1 MNIFANPRGWLKK
14 PWFVSVLVVVAIL
27 YVGKNIVL
35 PLIDLNSSGSSRRP
49 DNRTVMTRVESQSP
63 RVISDSAVFRPQQS
77 ASAVT
82 PTAVDPE
89 FARLQRKNSMARNTN
104 VRRNPFASVRAV
116 KVVPKA
122 TPVQQAIVP
131 SLINELVGVDANEEV
146 AKVFKLK
153 AVMAGKRSRLVLI
166 NREVLSVD
174 ETLMLTDEMVQG
186 LDQSVFVNRPTL
198 VGEYRVVFIGQK
210 SASLVGPP
218 GRINLQLES
227 PY

>member
-1 MNIFANPRGWLKK
+1 MNIFNNARNWLKK
-14 PWFVSVLVVVAIL
+14 PWFVGVLVVVAIL

-35 PLIDLNSSGSSRRP
+35 PLIDLSSSGSSRRP
-49 DNRTVMTRVESQSP
+49 ASSSVVATTEPARVVRKTDVVRQ
-63 RVISDSAVFRPQQS
+63 AAS
-77 ASAVT
+77 ASVGT

-89 FARLQRKNSMARNTN
+89 FARRQRQNSMARNTN

-116 KVVPKA
+116 KVVKNA
-122 TPVQQAIVP
+122 EPVQQQIVP
-131 SLINELVGVDANEEV
+131 SVISQLVGVDANEEV

-153 AVMAGKRSRLVLI
+153 AVMDGKRSKLVLI
-166 NREVLSVD
+166 NRAVLSVD
-174 ETLMLTDEMVQG
+174 ETLMLTDAMAQK
-186 LDQSVFVNRPTL
+186 LDQSVFVSRPTL

-210 SASLVGPP
+210 SVSLVGPP